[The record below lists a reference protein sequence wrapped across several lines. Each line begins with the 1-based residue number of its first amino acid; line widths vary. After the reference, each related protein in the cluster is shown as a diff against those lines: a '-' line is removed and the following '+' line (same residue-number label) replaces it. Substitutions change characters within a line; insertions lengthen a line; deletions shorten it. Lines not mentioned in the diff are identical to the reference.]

1 MSFGAAI
8 LALAVLILVHE
19 AGHFFAARAV
29 GMRPR
34 KFYLGFP
41 PALVKRTRGGVEYGI
56 GVIPLGGY
64 VKIPGMHQA
73 AAGDLRGTLSPEQVQ
88 ANASGLDDLDTA
100 LERGDEDA
108 ARAALEQLRPT
119 LGTQR
124 MFVEHEG
131 SLASDAYWRQRSW
144 KRIVV
149 IGAGPGVNALC
160 AFLLFLAVFMIASGV
175 DTRTIAQM
183 APGWPAAAAGVH
195 AGDTI
200 LTIAGRRVTPAT
212 LPARINRTGGH
223 PFSLTVLRDGRRLRI
238 GPLRARKDASTGVY
252 RIGVGIR
259 VRSGP
264 GDSLVTSAGN
274 SLHLMRV
281 ITTGTLS
288 GIANLFHGTG
298 TRKISSTVGIV
309 RDTAAAYR
317 VSTQDFLFLVGE
329 VSLALALLNLLP
341 ILPLDGGH
349 IVMSVLEHV
358 RGRAFSQL
366 AYLRYSAFGL
376 ALFMFLLYLG
386 LRNDLFSGGS

>member
-8 LALAVLILVHE
+8 LALAVLVLVHE
-19 AGHFFAARAV
+19 AGHFVAARAV

-41 PALVKRTRGGVEYGI
+41 PPLVKRVRGGVEYGI

-73 AAGDLRGTLSPEQVQ
+73 APGDLRGSVTPQEAEAHQ
-88 ANASGLDDLDTA
+88 ADLDDLDAA
-100 LERGDEDA
+100 LGRGDEDA
-108 ARAALEQLRPT
+108 ARAALERLRPA
-119 LGTQR
+119 LGTNR
-124 MFVEHEG
+124 MFAENEG
-131 SLASDAYWRQRSW
+131 SLAPDAYWRQRSW

-149 IGAGPGVNALC
+149 IGAGPAVNALC
-160 AFLLFLAVFMIASGV
+160 AFLLFIAVFMIASGV
-175 DTRTIAQM
+175 DTRTIGQLET
-183 APGWPAAAAGVH
+183 GWPAAAAGLRV
-195 AGDTI
+195 GDTFV
-200 LTIAGRRVTPAT
+200 TIAGRPVTPAT
-212 LPARINRTGGH
+212 LPARINATGGR
-223 PFSLTVLRDGRRLRI
+223 PFLITVLRGGRRVVI
-238 GPLRARKDASTGVY
+238 GPLRARHDQAAGVY
-252 RIGVGIR
+252 RIGVGIK
-259 VRSGP
+259 VRQGP
-264 GDSLVTSAGN
+264 GEGLAAAAGD

-281 ITTGTLS
+281 ITTGTIG
-288 GIANLFHGTG
+288 GIASLFHGRG
-298 TRKISSTVGIV
+298 THQISSTVGIV

-317 VSTQDFLFLVGE
+317 VSAQDFLFLVGE

-366 AYLRYSAFGL
+366 AYLRYSAVGV